1 MCKMSSRLSHVSVTY
16 LKKHLIVFVWSTLNL
31 LQIVKLYDSVDSLKE
46 KNTKVSLD
54 ICKAAQIIYYVILP

>member
-1 MCKMSSRLSHVSVTY
+1 M
-16 LKKHLIVFVWSTLNL
+16 FVCETSTLNL

-54 ICKAAQIIYYVILP
+54 VCRTAQIIYYAILP